1 MPSPS
6 ETTAAAETTAF
17 RDYRQ
22 DLVDA
27 LALMI
32 MNFDER
38 SMRDSR
44 RSIGL
49 GDDFSYPAMPRR
61 VKSLADARAVL
72 AEHAALHPD
81 RVYEARNAACARA
94 VRS

>member
-1 MPSPS
+1 MSRSPS
-6 ETTAAAETTAF
+6 EKTAAAAIGA
-17 RDYRQ
+17 DRQ

-38 SMRDSR
+38 STRDGR
-44 RSIGL
+44 RAIGL

-72 AEHAALHPD
+72 AEQAALHPD
-81 RVYEARNAACARA
+81 RVYDARNAERAEA